1 VPCQIALCP
10 RPRPSRWPR
19 SSDQIALFLGQGQA
33 DGLVHQT
40 KLLFVLGQ
48 GLADALECPAE
59 LLFVLGQGLADA
71 LECPAELLFVL
82 GQGLADALECPAEL
96 LFVLGIANAEDS
108 LEKLLFV
115 LGQGRFIFAT
125 VPVFIFIIIVF
136 VNVVGG
142 LGDLL
147 DAFSFFVNR
156 AGDNIGP
163 GAGGLGL
170 AFIHHVPELTVGAG
184 DFRESDF
191 QGLLGQGHA
200 DALECRA
207 ELLFVLGQG
216 QADGLVHQTK
226 LLFVLGQ
233 GLADALECVAEL
245 FLLQSSQT
253 DCEHS
258 FSCHHGCHCLHHHC
272 FF

>member
-1 VPCQIALCP
+1 M
-10 RPRPSRWPR
+10 
-19 SSDQIALFLGQGQA
+19 
-33 DGLVHQT
+33 
-40 KLLFVLGQ
+40 
-48 GLADALECPAE
+48 
-59 LLFVLGQGLADA
+59 
-71 LECPAELLFVL
+71 
-82 GQGLADALECPAEL
+82 
-96 LFVLGIANAEDS
+96 
-108 LEKLLFV
+108 LFV

-136 VNVVGG
+136 VNVVVG

-207 ELLFVLGQG
+207 ELLFVLGQAEAGESFVTISLFVLGQGHADAIECRAELLFVLGQG

-226 LLFVLGQ
+226 LLLVLGQ